1 MCVPGRSI
9 TLLLLLLLH
18 LFGTAT
24 SSPVSIHTRAPPLP
38 AQILPP
44 SPLPAILPSLP
55 PPPVSRPPPKP
66 TSVGDPADSSS
77 DCPLKMSPSALV
89 VRFGDPVTVNCS
101 AARIG
106 FPLLGWEVP
115 LEAPPATTGQYVVW
129 SVPSMTEWSI
139 KPACYALSEE
149 GGQCD
154 IDLVVTVYQPPER
167 VSLSLVNHTGP
178 LLEGERYT
186 LQCTVHNVAPV
197 EKLAVTFYSGGRALA
212 RLRSGNNTEKTPVTK
227 VFTLDISPGK
237 ADDGAEYRCEARL
250 DLGPEGPEHPPV
262 VASKPLGTAVLFGPQ
277 LDCPTKLRV
286 REGESL
292 NCEVAGNPQP
302 VVTWYRDGQV
312 VALPAR
318 SDRKHAGKYT
328 IWTKGLLGQ
337 KNFTVEVEVLD
348 NSGTSSICNQH
359 FILAVSLIQTIFWL

>member
-1 MCVPGRSI
+1 TVVEVLSPETCI
-9 TLLLLLLLH
+9 TTTIWHFGIFEGWLH
-18 LFGTAT
+18 
-24 SSPVSIHTRAPPLP
+24 VE
-38 AQILPP
+38 
-44 SPLPAILPSLP
+44 
-55 PPPVSRPPPKP
+55 
-66 TSVGDPADSSS
+66 SV
-77 DCPLKMSPSALV
+77 
-89 VRFGDPVTVNCS
+89 
-101 AARIG
+101 
-106 FPLLGWEVP
+106 
-115 LEAPPATTGQYVVW
+115 EAPPATTGQYVVW

-262 VASKPLGTAVLFGPQ
+262 VAS
-277 LDCPTKLRV
+277 LR
-286 REGESL
+286 ESL

-348 NSGTSSICNQH
+348 NSGDVSSQFLLC
-359 FILAVSLIQTIFWL
+359 FCGT